1 MKKPVRDD
9 LFHGKRDDGQDTSE
23 YIKVRKRKH
32 AGGVG
37 GVKIVQVIDRPARAS
52 E

>member
-1 MKKPVRDD
+1 MKKPVRED
-9 LFHGKRDDGQDTSE
+9 LLHGKRDDGQDVSE

-37 GVKIVQVIDRPARAS
+37 RVEIVQVIDRPTHAS